1 MNEIIEKL
9 RIKTHNE
16 FKKQLES
23 SLIGHSMSK
32 NKIVGKTLR
41 KRYFSNL

>member
-1 MNEIIEKL
+1 MNEIIERL
-9 RIKTHNE
+9 GIKTHNE

-32 NKIVGKTLR
+32 NKIVGKMLR
-41 KRYFSNL
+41 KRSFSNL